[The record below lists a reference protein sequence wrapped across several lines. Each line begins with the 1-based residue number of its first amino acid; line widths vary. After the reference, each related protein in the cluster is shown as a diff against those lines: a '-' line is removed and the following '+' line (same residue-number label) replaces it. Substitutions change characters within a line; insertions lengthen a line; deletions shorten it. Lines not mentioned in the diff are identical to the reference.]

1 MAAMSKEEILPF
13 SFFPPCTAFTTNE
26 TLVESVLERESNP
39 RPIDYESIALS
50 RMSYPFWWR
59 CQESNLNNFS
69 RNTANT
75 FSFLAAAYLKPIKFG
90 ETPR

>member
-39 RPIDYESIALS
+39 RQIDYESIAL
-50 RMSYPFWWR
+50 P
-59 CQESNLNNFS
+59 E
-69 RNTANT
+69 
-75 FSFLAAAYLKPIKFG
+75 
-90 ETPR
+90 